1 MARLTG
7 MDKELRILSE
17 DGEWITLA
25 DDGGNHYRARK
36 RATSLHQPHLTAV
49 ITDSPLTIKEIQS
62 RLRAGETAEELA
74 ATTGTPIE
82 KIERFAGPIIHER
95 NHIISRALDTEIK
108 RSRSGGVLGDV
119 VVERLGARGVEATNL
134 DWSAYRREDGV
145 WTINLS
151 YPTRDGHASAQWVL
165 DLTRGTLA
173 AEDDGA
179 RWISGDDR
187 APAEKV
193 KAQLPVDFGSD
204 REDFQTRPARE
215 VVEAREIRDAPRLS
229 VIREEVEPNSDASAD
244 GVTGRA
250 KVPTWDEIMFGKKS
264 DD

>member
-1 MARLTG
+1 

-17 DGEWITLA
+17 DDGWITLA

-36 RATSLHQPHLTAV
+36 RESSLHQPHLTAV
-49 ITDSPLTIKEIQS
+49 ITDSPLSIKEIQA
-62 RLRAGETAEELA
+62 RLRGGETAQELA

-119 VVERLGARGVEATNL
+119 VVERLGARGVDPNNL

-145 WTINLS
+145 WTVNLS
-151 YPTRDGHASAQWVL
+151 YPTREGHASAEWVL

-193 KAQLPVDFGSD
+193 KAQLPADFGSD
-204 REDFQTRPARE
+204 RADFQTRPARE
-215 VVEAREIRDAPRLS
+215 VLESRENRESREIRDAPRLS
-229 VIREEVEPNSDASAD
+229 VIREEVEPNSEASSD

>member
-1 MARLTG
+1 

-25 DDGGNHYRARK
+25 DESGNHFRARK
-36 RATSLHQPHLTAV
+36 RESSLHQPHLTAV
-49 ITDSPLTIKEIQS
+49 ISDSPLTIKEIQS

-74 ATTGTPIE
+74 TTTGTPIE

-95 NHIISRALDTEIK
+95 NHIISRALETEIK

-119 VVERLGARGVEATNL
+119 VIERLGARGVDATNL

-145 WTINLS
+145 WSVNLS
-151 YPTRDGHASAQWVL
+151 YPTRDGHASAQWIL
-165 DLTRGTLA
+165 DLSRGTLG

-193 KAQLPVDFGSD
+193 RAQLPVDFASD
-204 REDFQTRPARE
+204 REDFQSRSARE
-215 VVEAREIRDAPRLS
+215 APRLS
-229 VIREEVEPNSDASAD
+229 VIREEVEPNSQASAD
-244 GVTGRA
+244 GVSGRA

-264 DD
+264 ED